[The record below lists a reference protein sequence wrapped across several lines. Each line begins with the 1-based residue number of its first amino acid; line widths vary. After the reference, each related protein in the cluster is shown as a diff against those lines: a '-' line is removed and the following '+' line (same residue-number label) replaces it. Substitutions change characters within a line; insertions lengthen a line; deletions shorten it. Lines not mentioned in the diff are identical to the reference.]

1 MLTKRINQLDERT
14 PELTDL
20 MIVGDPLTGY
30 SYKAN
35 ISDII
40 AFISA
45 NIGTVKK
52 RFIVG
57 DVGYPGDGDTT
68 WTDADFED
76 ATVWLYRNSILSDW
90 ADPGDG
96 SSYHTQSGDTITFST
111 ALALGEKIQALVIKI

>member
-14 PELTDL
+14 PTLTDL

-35 ISDII
+35 IADII

-57 DVGYPGDGDTT
+57 DVGFPGDGDTT

-76 ATVWLYRNSILSDW
+76 ATVWLYRNGLISDW
-90 ADPGDG
+90 VDPGDG
-96 SSYHTQSGDTITFST
+96 SAYHTQTGDTITFVP
-111 ALALGEKIQALVIKI
+111 ALATGEKIQALVIKI